1 MEGKSYRCEACPSQ
15 YGLMVNPS
23 DNTKCT
29 LKSEV
34 NQVMCKRGHR
44 IDQIKFKNFGGE
56 FTFSHKG
63 FAGGSWRD
71 AQSKETVNLGVDERI
86 TKVEGTHIVGG
97 YLNNQLSKIVYY
109 TNKDRHVSCSNTRM
123 KFKNVSKMTF
133 EAPVGEYIT
142 SVVQY
147 QDKRKCCG
155 KLTGITSKKMY
166 GGYKSFEAALDTF
179 HSQKCS
185 MTQFV
190 GRDNQGRRACTD
202 CPATFTRILTDVTKC
217 QKVCPKMTYIS
228 DDGQSCVSDVE
239 KCSVWE
245 SVDEKGKC
253 QRCEQKKTVQ

>member
-179 HSQKCS
+179 HS
-185 MTQFV
+185 
-190 GRDNQGRRACTD
+190 
-202 CPATFTRILTDVTKC
+202 
-217 QKVCPKMTYIS
+217 
-228 DDGQSCVSDVE
+228 
-239 KCSVWE
+239 
-245 SVDEKGKC
+245 
-253 QRCEQKKTVQ
+253 